1 MIPYDDEFLIITM
14 PTTIKGT
21 AKVMP
26 GNGVKIHHVYY
37 WSELFRDPEVQGLQ
51 VAVRFDP
58 FDVGIAYAF
67 VHRQW
72 VQCHSEYYAVF
83 RGRSEKELMLA
94 TQEIRRRCH
103 QHSAAFAVTARQ
115 LAEFLQSVE
124 AEETLLTQRLS
135 DREGREIRRSLTN
148 EADRIPCG
156 APVLYSE
163 AAHEQRNP
171 RMVDDF
177 VVDGVYGAF

>member
-1 MIPYDDEFLIITM
+1 
-14 PTTIKGT
+14 
-21 AKVMP
+21 
-26 GNGVKIHHVYY
+26 
-37 WSELFRDPEVQGLQ
+37 
-51 VAVRFDP
+51 
-58 FDVGIAYAF
+58 

-94 TQEIRRRCH
+94 TQEIRRRSH

-135 DREGREIRRSLTN
+135 DREGREIRRALTN

-163 AAHEQRNP
+163 AAHEQRNH
-171 RMVDDF
+171 RIVDDL
-177 VVDGVYGAF
+177 VVDEVYGAF